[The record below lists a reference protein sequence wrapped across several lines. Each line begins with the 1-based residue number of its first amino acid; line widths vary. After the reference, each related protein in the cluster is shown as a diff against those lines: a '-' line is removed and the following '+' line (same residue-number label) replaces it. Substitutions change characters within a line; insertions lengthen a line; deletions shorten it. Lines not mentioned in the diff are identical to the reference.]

1 MSLTSVLPTPL
12 VIFKSRL
19 PPPPPPPPPPP
30 VYIPL
35 EELLENAASA
45 KLVYASSF
53 LEKVVFP
60 NGEEAYVCPWD
71 LIVLFRGRRGVYRI
85 TLPSWESVP
94 PYRAWCDAGCN
105 HFYVYVMRKESDQAR
120 RVRVHGKRVYAV
132 LDGPTVRFVVASRTK
147 GMGAP
152 WKP

>member
-1 MSLTSVLPTPL
+1 MSL
-12 VIFKSRL
+12 
-19 PPPPPPPPPPP
+19 
-30 VYIPL
+30 IPL
-35 EELLENAASA
+35 EELLENAARARATYISP
-45 KLVYASSF
+45 F
-53 LEKVVFP
+53 LERVVLP
-60 NGEEAYVCPWD
+60 DGEEVYICPWD
-71 LIVLFRGRRGVYRI
+71 LIMLFRGRLGVYRI